1 MTLSYQSAQFI
12 NSSMPKA
19 QEHVPDLTY
28 KDFTLELYKQF
39 HKQSSLVNP
48 FKNIEVTHTPVQVLL
63 FTDSP
68 GWGNQ
73 HPLSAMGETTVD
85 HHGIKR
91 DSLTQATG
99 VNDVDKWK
107 DGRYDRTNF
116 NTSRAMGVYK
126 LAHECREHGFTVQVI
141 DNMFHLDIETT
152 KRIIDKFVGKETLM
166 LGVSSTFRS
175 FQLLSQRPSISNFD
189 PFEGFDQEEK
199 NEWIADLTVTRK
211 HFFSTGKKG
220 DEVLGKYIHDIN
232 PNVKYIIGG
241 ANVTAQYSHPDPDE
255 KGLMD
260 YVNLG
265 FGDVTFPQIL
275 QHLKDGGKADHLP
288 TNKHKVMVTSDGES
302 KLDIKHSTQVW
313 QPEDLV
319 QRGEILPLE
328 VARGCIFRCSFC
340 SFPLNGK
347 GKGEAVRDF
356 SYIREEL
363 IENYEKY
370 GIEDYWLTDD
380 TFNDDHQ
387 KMIDWHA
394 MTQTLPF
401 KLKWSSYIRLDLVYI
416 NRKQNPPQA
425 QLIAESGCRL
435 TNLGIETTDPEC
447 AKDIGKGLHPDIQ
460 FSYLRE
466 LADGYWKG
474 MTFMSGMIAGLP
486 SDTRKTLNKMS
497 KFLLS
502 KENPLHTINMN
513 PLYIRKTDDDAHYF
527 TELSISEFSAN
538 WKEHGY
544 EFTEFD
550 KNGEE
555 IPVDARGTLMK
566 SNVSWKNRNGLTF
579 YDIVKYAMK
588 FNTRLAISNKHVS
601 SPLFVAHGLPYHDE
615 RLAAPGELYDER
627 NNFYFNYKE
636 YCKVNDYFYKL
647 FTENHTHYSRK

>member
-1 MTLSYQSAQFI
+1 MSKYLHSKS
-12 NSSMPKA
+12 KA
-19 QEHVPDLTY
+19 QDPAPHLTY

-39 HKQSSLVNP
+39 HNQPGLINP

-73 HPLSAMGETTVD
+73 HPLAAMSETTVD

-91 DSLTQATG
+91 DRLTRTTG

-107 DGRYDRTNF
+107 DGRYNRTNF

-152 KRIIDKFVGKETLM
+152 KRVIDKFVGKETLM

-199 NEWIADLTVTRK
+199 DEWIADLTVTRR

-241 ANVTAQYSHPDPDE
+241 ANVTAQFENPDE
-255 KGLMD
+255 NGLMD

-288 TNKHKVMVTSDGES
+288 TNKHNIMVTSDGES

-328 VARGCIFRCSFC
+328 VARGCIFKCSFC

-363 IENYEKY
+363 IDNYEKY

-394 MTQTLPF
+394 MVKTLPF
-401 KLKWSSYIRLDLVYI
+401 KLKWSSYIRLDLVYM
-416 NRKQNPPQA
+416 NRKHNPPQA

-447 AKDIGKGLHPDIQ
+447 AKDIGKGLNPDIQ
-460 FSYLRE
+460 FAYLRE

-513 PLYIRKTDDDAHYF
+513 PLYIRKTDDDSHYF

-544 EFTEFD
+544 VFTEFD

-588 FNTRLAISNKHVS
+588 FNTRLAIANKHVS

-615 RLAAPGELYDER
+615 RLAAPGELYDEQ

-647 FTENHTHYSRK
+647 FTENHTHYYRK

>member
-1 MTLSYQSAQFI
+1 MAITKYSEFTPGA
-12 NSSMPKA
+12 
-19 QEHVPDLTY
+19 Y
-28 KDFTLELYKQF
+28 KEF
-39 HKQSSLVNP
+39 HNQPPIRIGQGSQRYNP
-48 FKNIEVTHTPVQVLL
+48 FKNIKVTPTPVQFLL

-68 GWGNQ
+68 GWGNNV
-73 HPLSAMGETTVD
+73 SMGSMAETTTD
-85 HHGIKR
+85 NKGIKQSNIPK
-91 DSLTQATG
+91 DTDTATRRI
-99 VNDVDKWK
+99 NDVDRWK
-107 DGRYDRTNF
+107 DGRYDQINF
-116 NTSRAMGVYK
+116 NTSRAMGAYK

-141 DNMFHLDIETT
+141 DNLFHLDIETT
-152 KRIIDKFVGKETLM
+152 KRVIDKFVGKETLM

-175 FQLLSQRPSISNFD
+175 FQLLMQRSSISNFD
-189 PFEGFDQEEK
+189 PFEGFTADEK
-199 NEWIADLTVTRK
+199 TEWVTNFNNTRR

-220 DEVLGKYIHDIN
+220 DEILGKYIHDIN
-232 PNVKYIIGG
+232 PNVKYITGG
-241 ANVTAQYSHPDPDE
+241 ANTTANYSRPDDN
-255 KGLMD
+255 GLMD

-265 FGDVTFPQIL
+265 FGDVTLPQIL

-288 TNKHKVMVTSDGES
+288 TNKHNVMITADGES

-313 QPEDLV
+313 RPEDNV
-319 QRGEILPLE
+319 QNGEILPLE
-328 VARGCIFRCSFC
+328 VARGCIFKCNFC

-347 GKGEAVRDF
+347 GKGEALRDF

-363 IENYEKY
+363 IYNYEKY

-387 KMIDWHA
+387 KMIDWYD

-416 NRKQNPPQA
+416 NRKHNPPQA

-447 AKDIGKGLHPDIQ
+447 AKDIGKGLHPNIQ
-460 FSYLRE
+460 FAYLKE

-486 SDTRKTLNKMS
+486 SDSKKTLKKMS

-502 KENPLHTINMN
+502 KDNPLHTINMN
-513 PLYIRKTDDDAHYF
+513 PLYIRRIDDKAHYY
-527 TELSISEFSAN
+527 TELSVSEFSKN

-544 EFTEFD
+544 VFTEFD
-550 KNGEE
+550 NNGEE
-555 IPVDARGTLMK
+555 IPKSTSQGKLME

-579 YDIVKYAMK
+579 YDTMKYAMK
-588 FNTRLAISNKHVS
+588 FSGRLQESGQHIS
-601 SPLFVAHGLPYHDE
+601 SPLFVAHGLPHHDE
-615 RLAAPGELYDER
+615 RFSAKGEDYNDQ
-627 NNFYFNYKE
+627 NNFVFNFKE

-647 FTENHTHYSRK
+647 FTENHSHYAKK

>member
-1 MTLSYQSAQFI
+1 
-12 NSSMPKA
+12 
-19 QEHVPDLTY
+19 
-28 KDFTLELYKQF
+28 
-39 HKQSSLVNP
+39 
-48 FKNIEVTHTPVQVLL
+48 
-63 FTDSP
+63 
-68 GWGNQ
+68 
-73 HPLSAMGETTVD
+73 
-85 HHGIKR
+85 
-91 DSLTQATG
+91 
-99 VNDVDKWK
+99 
-107 DGRYDRTNF
+107 
-116 NTSRAMGVYK
+116 
-126 LAHECREHGFTVQVI
+126 
-141 DNMFHLDIETT
+141 
-152 KRIIDKFVGKETLM
+152 
-166 LGVSSTFRS
+166 
-175 FQLLSQRPSISNFD
+175 
-189 PFEGFDQEEK
+189 
-199 NEWIADLTVTRK
+199 
-211 HFFSTGKKG
+211 
-220 DEVLGKYIHDIN
+220 
-232 PNVKYIIGG
+232 
-241 ANVTAQYSHPDPDE
+241 
-255 KGLMD
+255 MD

-288 TNKHKVMVTSDGES
+288 TNKHNIMVTSDGES

-328 VARGCIFRCSFC
+328 VARGCIFKCSFC

-363 IENYEKY
+363 IDNYEKY

-394 MTQTLPF
+394 MVKTLPF
-401 KLKWSSYIRLDLVYI
+401 KLKWSSYIRLDLVYM
-416 NRKQNPPQA
+416 NRKHNPPQA

-447 AKDIGKGLHPDIQ
+447 AKDIGKGLNPDIQ
-460 FSYLRE
+460 FAYLRE

-513 PLYIRKTDDDAHYF
+513 PLYIRKTDDDSHYF

-544 EFTEFD
+544 VFTEFD

-555 IPVDARGTLMK
+555 IPADARGTLMK

-588 FNTRLAISNKHVS
+588 FNTRLAIANKHVS

-615 RLAAPGELYDER
+615 RLAAPGELYDEQ

-647 FTENHTHYSRK
+647 FTENHTHYYRK

>member
-1 MTLSYQSAQFI
+1 MSKYLHSKS
-12 NSSMPKA
+12 KA
-19 QEHVPDLTY
+19 QDPAPHLTY

-39 HKQSSLVNP
+39 HNQPGLINP

-73 HPLSAMGETTVD
+73 HPLAAMSETTVD

-91 DSLTQATG
+91 DRLTRTTG

-107 DGRYDRTNF
+107 DGRYNRTNF

-152 KRIIDKFVGKETLM
+152 KRVIDKFVGKETLM

-199 NEWIADLTVTRK
+199 NEWIADLTVTRR

-241 ANVTAQYSHPDPDE
+241 ANVTAQYSRPDDN
-255 KGLMD
+255 GLMD

-513 PLYIRKTDDDAHYF
+513 PLYIRKTDDDSHYF

-555 IPVDARGTLMK
+555 IPADARGTLMK

-579 YDIVKYAMK
+579 YDIVKYALK
-588 FNTRLAISNKHVS
+588 FNTRLAESNKHVA
-601 SPLFVAHGLPYHDE
+601 SPLFLAHGLPYHDE

>member
-1 MTLSYQSAQFI
+1 
-12 NSSMPKA
+12 
-19 QEHVPDLTY
+19 
-28 KDFTLELYKQF
+28 
-39 HKQSSLVNP
+39 
-48 FKNIEVTHTPVQVLL
+48 
-63 FTDSP
+63 
-68 GWGNQ
+68 
-73 HPLSAMGETTVD
+73 
-85 HHGIKR
+85 
-91 DSLTQATG
+91 
-99 VNDVDKWK
+99 
-107 DGRYDRTNF
+107 
-116 NTSRAMGVYK
+116 
-126 LAHECREHGFTVQVI
+126 
-141 DNMFHLDIETT
+141 MFHLDIETT
-152 KRIIDKFVGKETLM
+152 KRVIDKFVGKETLM

-579 YDIVKYAMK
+579 YDIVKYALK
-588 FNTRLAISNKHVS
+588 FNTRLAESNKHVA
-601 SPLFVAHGLPYHDE
+601 SPLFLAHGLPYHDE